1 MVTHEPTG
9 SAPVQSRRNVGV
21 AAVAFL
27 IRGYRRVL
35 SPLKGAPSCRFHPT
49 CSAYALEAVETH
61 GVWRGLGLAVRRVA
75 KCHPFHPGGFDPV
88 PDVGRATRPT
98 PEDS

>member
-1 MVTHEPTG
+1 MTPESTRG
-9 SAPVQSRRNVGV
+9 ASAPRRRNAGV
-21 AAVAFL
+21 AVVAFL

-61 GVWRGLGLAVRRVA
+61 GVWRGLGLAVRRIA